1 MPSQSEIYLYQ
12 DRAEAWGIE
21 GDKAAY
27 LLSVIGISNTVARLL
42 LGWLSDREWIN
53 RLYLY
58 NSCLVICGISMGA
71 SVFCTDYTT
80 QAVYCAIFG
89 VTSGA
94 YVGLTSVVLVDLLGL
109 DKLTNAFGLLLMFQG
124 IASVIGPP
132 IIGERLVAIWRY
144 LTFYF
149 AASKVRYEINN

>member
-1 MPSQSEIYLYQ
+1 
-12 DRAEAWGIE
+12 
-21 GDKAAY
+21 
-27 LLSVIGISNTVARLL
+27 
-42 LGWLSDREWIN
+42 
-53 RLYLY
+53 
-58 NSCLVICGISMGA
+58 MGL
-71 SVFCTDYTT
+71 SVFCQDYNT

-132 IIGERLVAIWRY
+132 IIGKLM
-144 LTFYF
+144 L
-149 AASKVRYEINN
+149 